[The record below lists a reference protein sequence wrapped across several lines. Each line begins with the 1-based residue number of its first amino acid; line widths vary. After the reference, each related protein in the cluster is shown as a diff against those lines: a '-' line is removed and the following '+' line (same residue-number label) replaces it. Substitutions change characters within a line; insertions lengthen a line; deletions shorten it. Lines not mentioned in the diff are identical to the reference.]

1 MTDKEL
7 SFEEAMENLEAIV
20 EKLEEGEV
28 PLEKAIQYYQDG
40 MQLSKVCGD
49 KLSSVEKQ
57 MTQIIHEQ
65 GEYKKFSVQEED

>member
-1 MTDKEL
+1 MTNKDL

-57 MTQIIHEQ
+57 MTQIIDEQ